1 MRAAGARPLATGGWT
16 AVSTHRSC
24 CPRGGETV
32 GLPPILIAE
41 HNSDMQ
47 QQQPTLRLHQ
57 HRKMC
62 CRPHGRHQRG
72 GWREDVD
79 VQCCGSG
86 AAAVCAGICSVP
98 LPQESMPPQ
107 ELHATQPTSCVAHPG
122 ALPPQVHPQHHRC
135 LSACH
140 SEARVSA
147 TVTCVCPHRP
157 QAQLSIHA
165 THQIVPFPSPLLF
178 PVARGLFEG
187 VYTHGTL
194 SHMSGVA
201 AWLSAV
207 GCVW

>member
-47 QQQPTLRLHQ
+47 QQQPTPCACTSTE
-57 HRKMC
+57 KC
-62 CRPHGRHQRG
+62 
-72 GWREDVD
+72 
-79 VQCCGSG
+79 
-86 AAAVCAGICSVP
+86 AAARTGAISVEVGVRMLTSNAAGRAQLLCVLGSVQF
-98 LPQESMPPQ
+98 LCQPQ
-107 ELHATQPTSCVAHPG
+107 ATQPTSCVAHPG
-122 ALPPQVHPQHHRC
+122 VLPPQVHPQHHRY

-140 SEARVSA
+140 SAARVSA

-187 VYTHGTL
+187 VCTHGTL

>member
-1 MRAAGARPLATGGWT
+1 MDSNAHSKTQQSLTAT
-16 AVSTHRSC
+16 THS
-24 CPRGGETV
+24 
-32 GLPPILIAE
+32 
-41 HNSDMQ
+41 
-47 QQQPTLRLHQ
+47 LRLHQ
-57 HRKMC
+57 HRKSC
-62 CRPHGRHQRG
+62 CRPHERHQRG
-72 GWREDVD
+72 GWRGAVD

-98 LPQESMPPQ
+98 LPQ
-107 ELHATQPTSCVAHPG
+107 ATPPTSCVAHPG
-122 ALPPQVHPQHHRC
+122 VLPPQVHPQHHRY

-140 SEARVSA
+140 SAARVSA

-165 THQIVPFPSPLLF
+165 THQIVPFPSRLLF

-187 VYTHGTL
+187 VCTHGTL